1 MIAPVDATV
10 VLGFCARFFGGE
22 SDMARLC
29 WCLVGAVWLMGS
41 ASVLSARESLAQPPA
56 PRVGV
61 CPGGFYPSGKQC
73 VPIKDRSKPAMQI
86 GGQCPSGYYTSGNY
100 CVVMSEKLKLPIP
113 KHGQCP
119 NGYYLSGKYCL
130 ENGARDR

>member
-1 MIAPVDATV
+1 
-10 VLGFCARFFGGE
+10 
-22 SDMARLC
+22 MARLC
-29 WCLVGAVWLMGS
+29 WGLVGAFGLLGS
-41 ASVLSARESLAQPPA
+41 ASVLSAWESLAQPPA

-73 VPIKDRSKPAMQI
+73 VPIEDKSKPAMQI

-100 CVVMSEKLKLPIP
+100 CVAMSEKSKLPIP

-119 NGYYLSGKYCL
+119 RGYTPSGGYCL
-130 ENGARDR
+130 ESGARDR